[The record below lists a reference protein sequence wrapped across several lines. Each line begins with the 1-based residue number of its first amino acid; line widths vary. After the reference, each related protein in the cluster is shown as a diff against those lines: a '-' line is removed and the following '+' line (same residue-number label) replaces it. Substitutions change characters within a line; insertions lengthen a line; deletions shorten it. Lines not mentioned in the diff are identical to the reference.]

1 MGRDERGVSAVYMN
15 GIWGRGQ
22 VRGCSVGIKTEPE
35 WEETMVYDSF
45 QFFNELDI
53 LYLRMNILDEV
64 VDKFVISES
73 TVTFSG
79 ARKPLFYAQNKEM
92 FRKFEH
98 KIIHNVVEDTP
109 MDCDAFTRDHHQK
122 CAVARGMAGA
132 RPEDVVIFSDVDE
145 IPNPETLKRLLPTV
159 EDGKIYM
166 LAQRLFYC
174 YLNMEEVSGKLL
186 SMTGEFEGVEKPRWL
201 GTKICRYSM
210 LNQYTTEELRNKEQ
224 KQVGVRVPDGGWHF
238 SYMGGGRNQSVEER
252 VKYKIKSAAHQ
263 EYNNRSTLSK
273 VRRNIKSHQDIF
285 GRDAQMVQVE
295 IDETFPAYL
304 RENIDKYQYLLYK
317 KPKWYEFW
325 K

>member
-1 MGRDERGVSAVYMN
+1 
-15 GIWGRGQ
+15 
-22 VRGCSVGIKTEPE
+22 
-35 WEETMVYDSF
+35 MVYDSF

-122 CAVARGMAGA
+122 CAVARGLAGA

-145 IPNPETLKRLLPTV
+145 IPDPETLKKLLP

-224 KQVGVRVPDGGWHF
+224 KEVGVRVPDGGWHF

>member
-1 MGRDERGVSAVYMN
+1 
-15 GIWGRGQ
+15 
-22 VRGCSVGIKTEPE
+22 
-35 WEETMVYDSF
+35 MVYDSF

-122 CAVARGMAGA
+122 CAVARGLAGA

-224 KQVGVRVPDGGWHF
+224 KEVGVRVPDGGWHF

>member
-1 MGRDERGVSAVYMN
+1 
-15 GIWGRGQ
+15 
-22 VRGCSVGIKTEPE
+22 
-35 WEETMVYDSF
+35 MVYDSF

-53 LYLRMNILDEV
+53 LYLRMNILKDV
-64 VDKFVISES
+64 VDNFVISES

-79 ARKPLFYAQNKEM
+79 DKKPLFYEENKEM
-92 FRKFEH
+92 FREFEH
-98 KIIHNVVEDTP
+98 KIIHNVVDDTP

-122 CAVARGMAGA
+122 CAVARGLAGCM
-132 RPEDVVIFSDVDE
+132 PEDIVIFSDVDE
-145 IPNPETLKRLLPTV
+145 IPNPETLKKLLPTV

-174 YLNMEEVSGKLL
+174 YLNMEEVSGRLL
-186 SMTGEFEGVEKPRWL
+186 SVTGEFEGVDKPMWL
-201 GTKICRYSM
+201 GTKVCRYGM
-210 LNQYTTEELRNKEQ
+210 LDKYTTEELRNKEQ
-224 KQVGVRVPDGGWHF
+224 REVGVRVPDGGWHF
-238 SYMGGGRNQSVEER
+238 SYMGGGRNQSVEDR

-295 IDETFPAYL
+295 IDGTFPAYL
-304 RENIDKYQYLLYK
+304 RENIDKYQYLLYR

>member
-1 MGRDERGVSAVYMN
+1 
-15 GIWGRGQ
+15 
-22 VRGCSVGIKTEPE
+22 
-35 WEETMVYDSF
+35 MVYDSF

-53 LYLRMNILDEV
+53 LLLRMHILNDV

-79 ARKPLFYAQNKEM
+79 DKKPLYYEENKEM
-92 FRKFEH
+92 FKEFEH
-98 KIIHNVVEDTP
+98 KIIHNVVDDTP

-122 CAVARGMAGA
+122 CAVARGLAECK
-132 RPEDVVIFSDVDE
+132 PEDIVIFSDVDE
-145 IPNPETLKRLLPTV
+145 IPNPETLKMLIPNV

-174 YLNMEEVSGKLL
+174 YLDMEEVSGRLL
-186 SMTGEFEGVEKPRWL
+186 SVTGEFEGVEKPMWL
-201 GTKICRYSM
+201 GTKVCRYRM
-210 LNQYTTEELRNKEQ
+210 LEHYTTEELRNKEQ
-224 KQVGVRVPDGGWHF
+224 KEIGVRVADGGWHF
-238 SYMGGGRNQSVEER
+238 SYMGGGKNQSVEER

-273 VRRNIKSHQDIF
+273 VRKNIKNRQDIF
-285 GRDAQMVQVE
+285 GRDAQIVKVK

-317 KPKWYEFW
+317 EPKWYDNLTM
-325 K
+325 KKK